1 MKYILHI
8 LFLILTTALLAQ
20 APSKFYT
27 RIGGNGYDYGY
38 DIKQTLDKGYIFTGS
53 TTSFGQTFPDL
64 YLTKLDSMGQVKFQK
79 YIGNASNEI
88 GKSVIQLS
96 DSSFVIAGYTNS
108 IGFGG
113 YDVYLVKTDKAGNMM
128 WAKTYGGQDWDF
140 AYSLQQTQDG
150 GFVIGGTTYSMG
162 RGGADGYIIKTDANG
177 VEQWHKTYGGINDD
191 EFKSVIQTNDGNY
204 ALTGYTK
211 SYNDIDSGD
220 VWIFKLDTNGDSLW
234 CKFYGGNKEDFG
246 NQLFEMP
253 SNNELYIAGATASFG
268 AGKLDAYV
276 FRTDNNGNFINY
288 GTDGSSANDEEFT
301 SIILTNRTPNTIA
314 LNEKELFPAYGLQ
327 AKIMELT
334 SVLLYIN
341 ATEYGSTID
350 DEIFKIIPTSDK
362 GIAGIGYTNGYGAI
376 LSDVYFLKID
386 SSLYGSTS
394 IVSVKENSFNNISF
408 KIYPNPT
415 INNYIYITSDNTLKD
430 VKISIYNIIGEEVSI
445 KEIISQDDKLIRI
458 CFFENQTGIYFLKI
472 GHSLEKII
480 ISTPK

>member
-246 NQLFEMP
+246 NGIIQLQNLNLFVAGGTKSFSVNYNIETIVMSYDL
-253 SNNELYIAGATASFG
+253 SNGNLLYNYRDVSSQTEYYNCTVQGINGTIVNCGATNNAVSGFDGLVDMYSSSFGYVNFFSTGSNDIEELYGVSKT
-268 AGKLDAYV
+268 
-276 FRTDNNGNFINY
+276 
-288 GTDGSSANDEEFT
+288 
-301 SIILTNRTPNTIA
+301 
-314 LNEKELFPAYGLQ
+314 Q
-327 AKIMELT
+327 
-334 SVLLYIN
+334 
-341 ATEYGSTID
+341 
-350 DEIFKIIPTSDK
+350 DK
-362 GIAGIGYTNGYGAI
+362 GFVAIGKTSGYGAI
-376 LSDVYFLKID
+376 LDDVFILKMDSVGSYGINITSINKNDLALKSINIFPNPASTFLNISMKTLNLNNNIKCTFSDINARIILEKQID
-386 SSLYGSTS
+386 SEQ
-394 IVSVKENSFNNISF
+394 SVINISELSAGLYF
-408 KIYPNPT
+408 IQLF
-415 INNYIYITSDNTLKD
+415 DNERLIETKKL
-430 VKISIYNIIGEEVSI
+430 SII
-445 KEIISQDDKLIRI
+445 K
-458 CFFENQTGIYFLKI
+458 
-472 GHSLEKII
+472 
-480 ISTPK
+480 